1 MTLIR
6 KTALIV
12 ALFTIANIAFGYA
25 IKRNWIDSAFD
36 DFERKGADRRLE
48 QISQA
53 IGRELDVAGS
63 MVFEYSSWGAT
74 YDYVVSGDPSYYEEN
89 LTLDVLAASDFNW
102 IAILDT
108 SARVVSGPIYD
119 VPSRELITDPAIPQ
133 GQWDPSHPLLSGA
146 E

>member
-36 DFERKGADRRLE
+36 DFERRAADRRLQ
-48 QISQA
+48 QITQA
-53 IGRELDVAGS
+53 IALEIESVSA
-63 MVFEYSSWGAT
+63 MVYEFSNWDAT
-74 YDYVVSGDPSYYEEN
+74 YEYVVSGDSSYHDEN
-89 LTLDVLAASDFNW
+89 LTLDVLEHSDFNW

-119 VPSRELITDPAIPQ
+119 IPSRQLITAP
-133 GQWDPSHPLLSGA
+133 
-146 E
+146 